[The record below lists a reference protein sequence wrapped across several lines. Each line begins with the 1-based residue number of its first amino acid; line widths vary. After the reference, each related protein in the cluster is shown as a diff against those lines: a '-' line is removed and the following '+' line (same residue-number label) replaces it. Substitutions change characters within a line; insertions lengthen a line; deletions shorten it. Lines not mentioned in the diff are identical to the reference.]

1 MRSWDHISVYHDKGN
16 IIGGIVRAVI
26 YLDDTMKFLMISLK
40 NSRQI
45 NIHDLITTKE
55 VLKRSKWGLNGH
67 KFEDLLFRRNKKRK
81 KQMEINKILYFIS
94 YADSIEGINGA
105 NI

>member
-1 MRSWDHISVYHDKGN
+1 MRSWDHISMDHNKGN

-55 VLKRSKWGLNGH
+55 VLKRSK
-67 KFEDLLFRRNKKRK
+67 
-81 KQMEINKILYFIS
+81 
-94 YADSIEGINGA
+94 
-105 NI
+105 